1 MNYRVE
7 YLPLALSALQ
17 SAIAHIS
24 HDLAM
29 PQAATELIKRIDD
42 DIDSLADF
50 PYSQPAYTPIKP
62 LKHDFRKLVV
72 QNYSIFYWV
81 DENSK
86 TITVARILY
95 NRRNIIS
102 LIR

>member
-1 MNYRVE
+1 M
-7 YLPLALSALQ
+7 
-17 SAIAHIS
+17 
-24 HDLAM
+24 
-29 PQAATELIKRIDD
+29 
-42 DIDSLADF
+42 
-50 PYSQPAYTPIKP
+50 KP
-62 LKHDFRKLVV
+62 LKHDFRKMVV
-72 QNYSIFYWV
+72 QNYSVFYWV